1 MGYVRVGW
9 AKSVQDMDGQLIKVN
24 RDIHES
30 KRFNVVFGILHIGC
44 NGSITLL
51 RAGKILAMDHDP
63 SSQRRGIYLLESS
76 PRNLRSDGGRDKL
89 H

>member
-1 MGYVRVGW
+1 
-9 AKSVQDMDGQLIKVN
+9 MDGQLIKVN

-30 KRFNVVFGILHIGC
+30 KGINVVFDILHIGF

-51 RAGKILAMDHDP
+51 RAGKILAMDHDL
-63 SSQRRGIYLLESS
+63 SLRRRGICLLESS
-76 PRNLRSDGGRDKL
+76 PRNPRNDGGRDKL